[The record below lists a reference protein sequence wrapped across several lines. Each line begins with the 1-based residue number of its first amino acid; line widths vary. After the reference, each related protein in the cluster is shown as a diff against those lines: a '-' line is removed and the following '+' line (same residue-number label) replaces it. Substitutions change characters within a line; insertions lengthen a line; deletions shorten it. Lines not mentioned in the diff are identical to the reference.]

1 MSGLKHSIAMKALA
15 AGALMLIAP
24 SCFAQEASFAGK
36 TINVNVGFEAGNRV
50 DMYARMLGKY
60 MSRYIAGQPN
70 FIYMNRPG
78 AGGVI
83 SLNDWMAKAEPTGL
97 HIAIGGQTQ
106 VDQESLSRMQARYQ
120 PSKFRYAGGLGAPSQ
135 GLFIDRNA
143 LARLTDKSKP
153 PVTMGVVGSSLRSGY
168 YQVLWGA
175 AFLGWN
181 VKWVP
186 GYQSTGEVR
195 NALERGEIDMTAFG
209 SSHDIDYLQ
218 KIGRCEV
225 ASQSGA
231 IIDGKSIA
239 RSAFGSAPIISDL
252 VKGKIKDPV
261 AMQAFEYGEQV
272 VQAGMW
278 VALPPGTSDAIV
290 NAYIQA
296 YDKAI
301 AEPQFKA
308 EWVRIDPDSP
318 NASRADLEAMI
329 SKLGA
334 VSEEALG
341 FIRDELRRQGM
352 EVSK

>member
-1 MSGLKHSIAMKALA
+1 MSGLKQSQAMKMLV
-15 AGALMLIAP
+15 AGAFMTIAP
-24 SCFAQEASFAGK
+24 ICLAQEASFAGK

-60 MSRYIAGQPN
+60 MSRHLTGQPN
-70 FIYMNRPG
+70 FIFLNRPG

-83 SLNDWMAKAEPTGL
+83 SLNDWMAKSEPTGL

-106 VDQESLSRMQARYQ
+106 IDQESLSRMQARYQ
-120 PSKFRYAGGLGAPSQ
+120 PAKFRYAGGLGAPSQ
-135 GLFIDRNA
+135 GLFIERSA
-143 LARLTDKSKP
+143 LPRLTDKSKP
-153 PVTMGVVGSSLRSGY
+153 PVSMGVVGSSLRSGY

-186 GYQSTGEVR
+186 GYHSTGEVR

-209 SSHDIDYLQ
+209 SSHDIEYLQ
-218 KIGRCEV
+218 KIGKFEV

-231 IIDGKSIA
+231 IIDGKSIP

-252 VKGKIKDPV
+252 VKGKITDPI
-261 AMQAFEYGEQV
+261 ALQAFEYGEQV

-278 VALPPGTSDAIV
+278 VALPPGTPDATV

-301 AEPQFKA
+301 AEPQFQA

-318 NASRADLEAMI
+318 NASRADLEGMI
-329 SKLGA
+329 HKLGA
-334 VSEEALG
+334 VSADALG

-352 EVSK
+352 EVSR

>member
-1 MSGLKHSIAMKALA
+1 MSGIKQSQAVKMLV
-15 AGALMLIAP
+15 AGAFMTITP
-24 SCFAQEASFAGK
+24 PCFAQEHSFAGK
-36 TINVNVGFEAGNRV
+36 TVNVNVGFEAGNRV

-60 MSRYIAGQPN
+60 MSHHLTGQPN
-70 FIYMNRPG
+70 FIFLNRPG

-83 SLNDWMAKAEPTGL
+83 SLNDWMAKSEPTGL

-106 VDQESLSRMQARYQ
+106 IDQESLSRMQARYQ
-120 PSKFRYAGGLGAPSQ
+120 PAKFRYAGGLGAPSQ
-135 GLFIDRNA
+135 GLFVEKSA
-143 LARLTDKSKP
+143 MPRLTDKSKP
-153 PVTMGVVGSSLRSGY
+153 PVSMGVVGSSLRSGY

-181 VKWVP
+181 VKWVS
-186 GYQSTGEVR
+186 GYHSTGEVR

-209 SSHDIDYLQ
+209 SSHDIEYLQ
-218 KIGRCEV
+218 KIGDFVV

-231 IIDGKSIA
+231 IIAGKSIP

-252 VKGKIKDPV
+252 LKGKITDPI
-261 AMQAFEYGEQV
+261 AQQAFEYGEQV

-278 VALPPGTSDAIV
+278 VALPPSTPDATV

-301 AEPQFKA
+301 AEPQYQA

-318 NASRADLEAMI
+318 NASRDDLEAMI
-329 SKLGA
+329 RKLGA
-334 VSEEALG
+334 VSDEALG

-352 EVSK
+352 EVAK